1 MNENTQVDDQSIA
14 DPTYTE
20 GNSKPAKA
28 LAIDIN
34 SITASIAGLEFGSVA
49 RELRKAWACRVV
61 YYLENEGL
69 TPQQAVQK
77 ANNPQPNVSTEQ
89 EYQHILSQP
98 VNSISWW
105 AIAILF
111 ERDPAIAGE
120 LWQEIKEEARNEFLS
135 GHRAAGG
142 LEVAEWQQDP
152 WSRAQY
158 LAVREGFIEQWQ
170 PKGAIEI
177 AIIDMMTQAFSQYL
191 FWNEVV
197 QRRAT
202 TNIMPLTQK
211 EKEQSEDNNGWMSP
225 RITEKEAIEHAA
237 IMMDRFNKL
246 FLRTLRQLR
255 DLRRYSIPV
264 TINNPQ
270 QVNIATDNSQQV
282 NLLTKE

>member
-1 MNENTQVDDQSIA
+1 MSENTEVGNQSAA
-14 DPTYTE
+14 DLTNIK

-61 YYLENEGL
+61 YYIENEGL

-77 ANNPQPNVSTEQ
+77 ANNPQPDVSTEQ

-111 ERDPAIAGE
+111 ERDPAMAADVWE
-120 LWQEIKEEARNEFLS
+120 EIKQEARNEFLS

-142 LEVAEWQQDP
+142 LEVAEYQQEP

-177 AIIDMMTQAFSQYL
+177 AIIDMMAQAFSQYL
-191 FWNEVV
+191 FWNETV

-202 TNIMPLTQK
+202 TQIMPLTK
-211 EKEQSEDNNGWMSP
+211 REKGKAKDD
-225 RITEKEAIEHAA
+225 
-237 IMMDRFNKL
+237 DR
-246 FLRTLRQLR
+246 
-255 DLRRYSIPV
+255 
-264 TINNPQ
+264 
-270 QVNIATDNSQQV
+270 
-282 NLLTKE
+282 